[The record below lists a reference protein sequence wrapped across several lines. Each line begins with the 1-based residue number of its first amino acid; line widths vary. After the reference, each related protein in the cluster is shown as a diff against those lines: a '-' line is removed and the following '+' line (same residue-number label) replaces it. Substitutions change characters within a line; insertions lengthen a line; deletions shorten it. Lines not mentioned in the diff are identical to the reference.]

1 MLPCDRMTDR
11 GYVTAGKIPAI
22 AALAYHRASGRNAA
36 PPNQSLSYS
45 ENFLYMLDA
54 SNKVNYKYA
63 SSPFPSHAWATN
75 VHHQ

>member
-1 MLPCDRMTDR
+1 MALCVSIKLFRKEIRTGMPNHSHSF
-11 GYVTAGKIPAI
+11 AGKIPAI

-54 SNKVNYKYA
+54 SNKINYK
-63 SSPFPSHAWATN
+63 
-75 VHHQ
+75 